1 MRTVPISEN
10 SVDDLDNYLQNKKIL
25 LGVCGSISA
34 YKSALLVRL
43 LIKKGC
49 EVQVIMTQSA
59 SDFITPL
66 TLATLSKKPVLIDFI
81 KNKEGVWNNH
91 VDLGLWAD
99 AFIIAPASENTI
111 AKLANGLCDNL
122 LSATYLSARCP
133 VFVAP
138 AMDLD
143 MYQHPSTLRNLE
155 YLKSYGNIL
164 IEAIYGELASGLTGK
179 GRLEEPE
186 NIVVFLN
193 DFFENYVQKEAVRE
207 EIHHLEKE
215 IYLPLQGIKL
225 ALTAGATR
233 EAIDPVRYL
242 SNHSSGKMG
251 YALAI
256 EAQKLGAAV
265 TLISTSNLENPKDVK
280 VIKVSSANEML
291 LAVENVFLETNIFI
305 FAAAVADYRPL
316 EVATHKIKKKEGVEK
331 MILELTKNPDIAAT
345 IGAKKQSNQFLVGFA
360 LETDNEL
367 KNAQAKLKKKNLDMI
382 VLNSLQEKGA
392 GFGHDTNRISIIDS
406 KQKTDFELKSK
417 TEVAE
422 DILKAIIDKL
432 ELRKNP
438 VLDKE
443 VEEKEDIK
451 KPIVHK
457 KFEINKEEEF

>member
-1 MRTVPISEN
+1 MKTSAN
-10 SVDDLDNYLQNKKIL
+10 SINYLQDKKIL

-43 LIKKGC
+43 LVKQGC
-49 EVQVIMTQSA
+49 EVQVIMTKSA

-91 VDLGLWAD
+91 VNLGLWAD
-99 AFIIAPASENTI
+99 AFIVAPASENTI

-164 IEAIYGELASGLTGK
+164 IEATHGELASGLVGQ

-186 NIVVFLN
+186 NIVAFLN
-193 DFFENYVQKEAVRE
+193 DFFENYSEKDKEK
-207 EIHHLEKE
+207 KE
-215 IYLPLQGIKL
+215 LYLPLKGKKIT
-225 ALTAGATR
+225 LTAGATR

-251 YALAI
+251 YALAE
-256 EAQKLGAAV
+256 EARNLGAEV
-265 TLISTSNLENPKDVK
+265 TLISTSHLENPKNVSVVK
-280 VIKVSSANEML
+280 VNSANEML
-291 LAVENVFLETNIFI
+291 LAVENVFLETDIFI

-316 EVATHKIKKKEGVEK
+316 EIAKQKIKKEEGNDK
-331 MILELTKNPDIAAT
+331 MIIELTKNPDIAAT
-345 IGAKKQSNQFLVGFA
+345 IGAKKQSSQFLVGFA
-360 LETDNEL
+360 LETNNEL
-367 KNAQAKLKKKNLDMI
+367 ENAQSKLKKKNLDMI
-382 VLNSLQEKGA
+382 VLNSLQEQGA
-392 GFGHDTNRISIIDS
+392 GFGHDTNKISIIDAN
-406 KQKTDFELKSK
+406 QKTDFELKSK
-417 TEVAE
+417 TEVAQ
-422 DILKAIIDKL
+422 DILKTIIEKL
-432 ELRKNP
+432 DLRKNP
-438 VLDKE
+438 VLTVLDKE
-443 VEEKEDIK
+443 KQTEEEEIK
-451 KPIVHK
+451 KVVHK
-457 KFEINKEEEF
+457 KFEINKEEEL